1 MICTANIQLQLGPQL
16 HSTQYRWPHENLELD
31 IPVKCPHCRGNTEA
45 ISTWGSYPTSTGEVR
60 RYRCKTCWRTFN
72 PAKIPYWRDKVGVFV
87 WKLTQMVIK
96 DRVAINALAKMWGVP
111 ETTLRTLTSA
121 VKDFL
126 ATNLEIIKQLQER
139 LSVPD
144 TVKLSPLRVIFYDEG
159 FIKLLGA
166 NGFILFTLTMDGTPI
181 NVAIEPQRDTQTIHG
196 YFVQAMTQL
205 GGIDVIVSDGG
216 KAILAAAK
224 ALRQPLILVQ
234 HIHQGKGKRARIIKL
249 EPIPNRKALWEITV
263 ELHTGSLLA
272 NTESKIMART
282 KKVYPAKWASPTPR
296 KKRDIKQK
304 LSQKDSIKRTG
315 VLTPVEGVGSSKK
328 ARPRN
333 TSFLKGH
340 AIALRTGANP
350 CEYELGYIPSES
362 DFTATDC
369 PSLTQLQAMFGVVQQ
384 TLPKQFISSN
394 RAETFNA
401 LHDRY
406 NVYWGR
412 KSLLHANRDVRAWTA
427 VTFFPEGCRVLLQR
441 HKWHVPYRLLVHFL
455 PLMISK
461 VRMR

>member
-1 MICTANIQLQLGPQL
+1 MTCTANIQLQLGPQL
-16 HSTQYRWPHENLELD
+16 HSTQYRWPQENLELD
-31 IPVKCPHCRGNTEA
+31 IPVKCPYCRGKTEA

-87 WKLTQMVIK
+87 WKITQMVIK
-96 DRVAINALAKMWGVP
+96 DRVAINALAKMWEVP

-144 TVKLSPLRVIFYDEG
+144 TVKLSTLRVIFYDEG

-166 NGFILFTLTMDGTPI
+166 NGFILFTLTMNGTPI
-181 NVAIEPQRDTQTIHG
+181 NVAIEPQRDAQTIHG

-249 EPIPNRKALWEITV
+249 EPIPNRKALWETTV

-282 KKVYPAKWASPTPR
+282 KKVYPAKWASPTPTR
-296 KKRDIKQK
+296 KRVIKQK
-304 LSQKDSIKRTG
+304 HSQKDSIKRTG
-315 VLTPVEGVGSSKK
+315 VLTPVEGAGSSKK
-328 ARPRN
+328 TRQRE

-340 AIALRTGANP
+340 TVALRTGVNP
-350 CEYELGYIPSES
+350 CEYELSFIPDES
-362 DFTATDC
+362 DFTAADC

-394 RAETFNA
+394 HAETFNA

-412 KSLLHANRDVRAWTA
+412 KSLVHANRDVRAWTA
-427 VTFFPEGCRVLLQR
+427 VTFFPEGCRALLQR
-441 HKWHVPYRLLVHFL
+441 HKWRVPYRLLVHFL

>member
-1 MICTANIQLQLGPQL
+1 MACTANIQLQLGPQL
-16 HSTQYRWPHENLELD
+16 HSSRYRWPQEKLELD
-31 IPVKCPHCRGNTEA
+31 IPAKCPYCRRKAEVV
-45 ISTWGSYPTSTGEVR
+45 STWGSYPTSTGEVR
-60 RYRCKTCWRTFN
+60 RFRCKICLRTFN

-126 ATNLEIIKQLQER
+126 ATNLEIVKQLQER

-144 TVKLSPLRVIFYDEG
+144 TVKPSTLRVIFYDEG

-181 NVAIEPQRDTQTIHG
+181 NIAIEPRRDAQTIHG
-196 YFVQAMTQL
+196 YFVQAITQL

-216 KAILAAAK
+216 QAILAAAK

-234 HIHQGKGKRARIIKL
+234 HIHQGKGKRARLIKL
-249 EPIPNRKALWEITV
+249 EPIPNRKALQATTL

-272 NTESKIMART
+272 NTESKIMTRT
-282 KKVYPAKWASPTPR
+282 KKVYPAKWASPTPTR
-296 KKRDIKQK
+296 KLVTKQNY
-304 LSQKDSIKRTG
+304 SRKDTIKRTG
-315 VLTPVEGVGSSKK
+315 VLTPVEGAGPSKK
-328 ARPRN
+328 IRN
-333 TSFLKGH
+333 RKTSFLKGH
-340 AIALRTGANP
+340 AIALQTGLNS
-350 CEYELGYIPSES
+350 CEYELSFIPGDS
-362 DFTATDC
+362 DLTATDC
-369 PSLTQLQAMFGVVQQ
+369 PSLTKLQAMLGVVQQ
-384 TLPKQFISSN
+384 TLPRQFISSN

-412 KSLLHANRDVRAWTA
+412 KSLIHANRDIRAWMA
-427 VTFFPEGCRVLLQR
+427 VTFFPEGCRALLHR
-441 HKWHVPYRLLVHFL
+441 HQWHIPYRLLVHFF

-461 VRMR
+461 VEMR